1 MTEIQLYV
9 IQEVFCGLFVYVY
22 SFIWLHLVLVVVL
35 GIFCL
40 HCGMWGL

>member
-40 HCGMWGL
+40 RCGMWGL